1 MKKDVLHPITNW
13 IDHNR
18 YTVASILMFM
28 VTLGI
33 VVSLTGCEST
43 TGALAATTEDAA
55 ALKVTRSEFE
65 NQVLLS
71 EKDFAIG
78 RIQLDGMVAI
88 FNEEVAAFNAQVQ
101 AGLEDLLRQDLFKQ
115 QLLETVGG
123 VAISA
128 TEGTLNPTALLP
140 IAIGL
145 LGGALGLGTSADNR
159 RKDKVIST
167 LKVDRLASSVN

>member
-1 MKKDVLHPITNW
+1 MKNDLLHSITNW

-18 YTVASILMFM
+18 YTVASILVFM

-43 TGALAATTEDAA
+43 TPSLAATIADGNTV
-55 ALKVTRSEFE
+55 KVTRSEF
-65 NQVLLS
+65 QQQAMLG
-71 EKDFAIG
+71 EKDFAIR
-78 RIQLDGMVAI
+78 RIELDGMVAV
-88 FNEEVAAFNAQVQ
+88 FNEEAAAFNERVQ
-101 AGLEDLLRQDLFKQ
+101 AGLEDLMQQDLFKQ
-115 QLLETVGG
+115 QLLETIGG
-123 VAISA
+123 VAVSA
-128 TEGTLNPTALLP
+128 TEGTMNPTAMVP

-167 LKVDRLASSVN
+167 LKVDQPAG

>member
-18 YTVASILMFM
+18 YTALSILMFI
-28 VTLGI
+28 VVLGL
-33 VVSLTGCEST
+33 VVSLTGCESA
-43 TGALAATTEDAA
+43 TGALAATTEDGA

-65 NQVLLS
+65 HQALGG
-71 EKDFAIG
+71 EKDFAIR
-78 RIQLDGMVAI
+78 RIQLDGLAVV

-115 QLLETVGG
+115 QFLETVGG
-123 VAISA
+123 VAVSA

-159 RKDKVIST
+159 RKDKLIST
-167 LKVDRLASSVN
+167 LKVDQLVSTTG

>member
-1 MKKDVLHPITNW
+1 MKKDLLHSITNW

-18 YTVASILMFM
+18 YTVASILVFM
-28 VTLGI
+28 VALGI
-33 VVSLTGCEST
+33 IFSLTGCEST
-43 TGALAATTEDAA
+43 TTALAATTEDAA
-55 ALKVTRSEFE
+55 VVKVTRSEF
-65 NQVLLS
+65 QHQALVG
-71 EKDFAIG
+71 EKDLAIR
-78 RIQLDGMVAI
+78 RIELDGLVAV

-115 QLLETVGG
+115 QFLETVGG

-159 RKDKVIST
+159 RKDKLIST
-167 LKVDRLASSVN
+167 LKVDQLVSTTG

>member
-1 MKKDVLHPITNW
+1 MKNDVLHSITNW

-18 YTVASILMFM
+18 YTIASILVFM

-43 TGALAATTEDAA
+43 TTALAATTEDGV
-55 ALKVTRSEFE
+55 ALKVTRSEF
-65 NQVLLS
+65 QHQALVG
-71 EKDFAIG
+71 EKDFAIR
-78 RIQLDGMVAI
+78 RIQLDGLVAV
-88 FNEEVAAFNAQVQ
+88 FNEEITAFNERVQV
-101 AGLEDLLRQDLFKQ
+101 GLDDLLRQDLFKQ
-115 QLLETVGG
+115 QFLETVGG

-167 LKVDRLASSVN
+167 LKIDRLASSVN

>member
-1 MKKDVLHPITNW
+1 MKNDVLHSITNW

-18 YTVASILMFM
+18 YTVASVLMFI
-28 VTLGI
+28 VALGI
-33 VVSLTGCEST
+33 IFSLTGCEST
-43 TGALAATTEDAA
+43 TGALAATTEDATVV
-55 ALKVTRSEFE
+55 KVTRSEF
-65 NQVLLS
+65 QHQALVG
-71 EKDFAIG
+71 EKDFAIR
-78 RIQLDGMVAI
+78 RIQLDGLVAV

-115 QLLETVGG
+115 QLLETLGG

-128 TEGTLNPTALLP
+128 TEGTLNPTALVP

-167 LKVDRLASSVN
+167 LKVDQLISTTG

>member
-1 MKKDVLHPITNW
+1 MKKDTLHSITNW

-18 YTVASILMFM
+18 YTVVSVLVFM
-28 VTLGI
+28 VTLGV

-55 ALKVTRSEFE
+55 AVQVTRSEFE
-65 NQVLLS
+65 HQTLVG
-71 EKDFAIG
+71 EKDFTIR

-88 FNEEVAAFNAQVQ
+88 FNEEVAAFNARVQV
-101 AGLEDLLRQDLFKQ
+101 GLEDLLKKDLFKQ
-115 QLLETVGG
+115 QLLETLGG
-123 VAISA
+123 VAVSA

-159 RKDKVIST
+159 RKDKVITT
-167 LKVDRLASSVN
+167 LKIDQLSAAG